1 MNMFSRMNLRRRA
14 PFSYLAFCI
23 YSPVWSKK
31 LLNSLWIH
39 IWSKFVAKSYLLMA
53 KAVTNSLPHRPPFFS
68 VFKKWLCE
76 VYRRFGTET
85 SPVVS
90 LNYLL
95 PMGKSW
101 WRCFLCCAVSCGH
114 LLRCSRWI
122 WSRRSRSRGN
132 TVCSVTSLTLRYI
145 VGKIGRLSLQLAKTA
160 RDDIINSIRGN
171 V

>member
-14 PFSYLAFCI
+14 PFSYLEFYI

-31 LLNSLWIH
+31 LLNSLWSTYLIEIRRQKLFVDGQGRH
-39 IWSKFVAKSYLLMA
+39 KFFTASP
-53 KAVTNSLPHRPPFFS
+53 SICS

-95 PMGKSW
+95 LIGKIW
-101 WRCFLCCAVSCGH
+101 WQCSPCCAVSCGH
-114 LLRCSRWI
+114 LLRRSRWI
-122 WSRRSRSRGN
+122 WSQRSRSRGN
-132 TVCSVTSLTLRYI
+132 TVCSVTSLT
-145 VGKIGRLSLQLAKTA
+145 RLQGGHLA
-160 RDDIINSIRGN
+160 IYS
-171 V
+171 